1 MQPVPGQAVSL
12 PPTDATAVLPP
23 ETIERTSEAPS
34 GVGAPEPVATTRTRR
49 RLKVRFLVL
58 LGLGA
63 LSLLGQGEQCRVDT
77 RFASPSATLATF
89 WEALRVGD
97 ADGVWECFV
106 EGRHDLPV
114 PGQLWFL
121 PPTDRITLAE
131 FRSLPVTG
139 GRMLVSYEVR
149 YVPQGLDQERSFR
162 TGDELVR
169 LRGQWRI
176 ARPLGQAS
184 MPEWEP
190 TPRPFDI

>member
-1 MQPVPGQAVSL
+1 M
-12 PPTDATAVLPP
+12 
-23 ETIERTSEAPS
+23 R
-34 GVGAPEPVATTRTRR
+34 
-49 RLKVRFLVL
+49 LVL
-58 LGLGA
+58 AVCAGA
-63 LSLLGQGEQCRVDT
+63 LSLLGQGEVCRVDS
-77 RFASPSATLATF
+77 RFVSPSATLATF

-97 ADGVWECFV
+97 ADAVWECFV

-149 YVPQGLDQERSFR
+149 YVPRGLDQERSFR

-190 TPRPFDI
+190 TPRPVDI

>member
-1 MQPVPGQAVSL
+1 M
-12 PPTDATAVLPP
+12 
-23 ETIERTSEAPS
+23 
-34 GVGAPEPVATTRTRR
+34 TRTRR
-49 RLKVRFLVL
+49 RPKLRFLVL

-63 LSLLGQGEQCRVDT
+63 LSLLGQGEECRVDS
-77 RFASPSATLATF
+77 RFVSPSATLATF

-149 YVPQGLDQERSFR
+149 YVPRGLDQERSFR

-190 TPRPFDI
+190 TPRPVDI

>member
-1 MQPVPGQAVSL
+1 MVA
-12 PPTDATAVLPP
+12 
-23 ETIERTSEAPS
+23 AP
-34 GVGAPEPVATTRTRR
+34 RR
-49 RLKVRFLVL
+49 RLKMRYV
-58 LGLGA
+58 LGLAVGA
-63 LSLLGQGEQCRVDT
+63 FSLLGQGEECRVDK
-77 RFASPSATLATF
+77 RFISPSSTLATF

-97 ADGVWECFV
+97 ADEVWECFV
-106 EGRHDLPV
+106 EGRHDLPM

-131 FRSLPVTG
+131 FKSLPVTG
-139 GRMLVSYEVR
+139 GRVLVSYEVR
-149 YVPQGLDQERSFR
+149 YVPRGTDEERSFR

-190 TPRPFDI
+190 TPRPVDI